1 MDKTSTGLTENVA
14 GLLCYGLGWVTGI
27 IFLLI
32 EPENKFVRF
41 HAMQSVVVF
50 GVLSV
55 VTFIFSWIPVIG
67 FVIAWLA
74 GPLAFILWIVLM
86 YKAYQGEKYKLPW
99 AGNLAE
105 RWVG

>member
-41 HAMQSVVVF
+41 HAMQSVIVF
-50 GVLSV
+50 GIIAALWIPLSWIV
-55 VTFIFSWIPVIG
+55 VIFSWFI
-67 FVIAWLA
+67 
-74 GPLAFILWIVLM
+74 GPLTFIIWIVLM
-86 YKAYQGEKYKLPW
+86 YKAYQGEQYKLPW